1 MIWSSSKNYS
11 KSVILDTKSRQ
22 QCQVRDQEY
31 IIIVSTICELLL
43 LRFETSA
50 LPRYKCN
57 KRAYPLRF
65 VTSWILQTVSFP
77 VHFQWRFRQG
87 PHQTLKKNNNYQ
99 VLVHKCICIHC
110 TYVSQP
116 VLFVSF
122 DLALFQYAT
131 FGFSILKTFESLPCC
146 WLSMCNLHIYT
157 SARNTICTQGWGW
170 GFQRTTE
177 CEVVPSSGKKSNTFT
192 GHWSKEQTV
201 RGRNQIKNW
210 PAKTESEI
218 DQQSCD
224 WLFFRRLQD
233 PRSKILK

>member
-1 MIWSSSKNYS
+1 MIWRSSKNYS

-57 KRAYPLRF
+57 KHAYPLRF
-65 VTSWILQTVSFP
+65 VTEFCKLFLSLYIFSGVFDKAHIRLW
-77 VHFQWRFRQG
+77 
-87 PHQTLKKNNNYQ
+87 KKTITTKFWSINA
-99 VLVHKCICIHC
+99 LCIHC
-110 TYVSQP
+110 TYVSQS

-146 WLSMCNLHIYT
+146 
-157 SARNTICTQGWGW
+157 
-170 GFQRTTE
+170 
-177 CEVVPSSGKKSNTFT
+177 
-192 GHWSKEQTV
+192 
-201 RGRNQIKNW
+201 
-210 PAKTESEI
+210 
-218 DQQSCD
+218 
-224 WLFFRRLQD
+224 
-233 PRSKILK
+233 